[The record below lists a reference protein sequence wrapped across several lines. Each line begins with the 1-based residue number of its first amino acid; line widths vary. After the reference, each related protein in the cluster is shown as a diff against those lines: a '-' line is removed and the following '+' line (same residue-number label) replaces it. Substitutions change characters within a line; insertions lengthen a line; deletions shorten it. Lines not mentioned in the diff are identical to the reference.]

1 MIKILIKHNNNYKF
15 PFYLSIMEEIENQK
29 FKKRIIKNLD
39 SLSKDPKKDFQKTY
53 SLFDK
58 SYIIGGFVR
67 DSILQVMYNYKFPI
81 NDLDIL
87 IKDKNFNKKAE
98 KFQKQSKSRF
108 GSTKLKYPDFD
119 MDIIEFSH
127 VYFLKDQKN
136 KNIENFLNGCDL
148 STSSFVYDID
158 KNKIYNKQAIDD
170 IRKKEINILNKNTI
184 KAPTIC
190 RLILHADKM
199 KFKIGKSGKDYI
211 KSNYS
216 LELESAIRKF
226 LEYKNI
232 KHTYPLIKNKIDSI
246 IKKTQ

>member
-1 MIKILIKHNNNYKF
+1 
-15 PFYLSIMEEIENQK
+15 MEEIKDNE
-29 FKKRIIKNLD
+29 FKKSIIKNLD
-39 SLSKDPKKDFQKTY
+39 SLSKKPKKDFQKTY

-67 DSILQVMYNYKFPI
+67 DSILQVMYDYEFPI

-98 KFQKQSKSRF
+98 KFKKKSKSRF
-108 GSTKLKYPDFD
+108 GSMKLKYPKFD
-119 MDIIEFSH
+119 MDIIEFSQ
-127 VYFLKDQKN
+127 VYFLREKKL
-136 KNIENFLNGCDL
+136 KNIESFLNGCDL
-148 STSSFVYDID
+148 STSSLIYDID
-158 KNKIYNKQAIDD
+158 KNKIYNKQAIED
-170 IRKKEINILNKNTI
+170 INEKEINVLNNNTL

-199 KFKIGKSGKDYI
+199 NFKIGKSGRDYI
-211 KSNYS
+211 KNNYS
-216 LELESAIRKF
+216 LEIESAIRMF
-226 LEYKNI
+226 LEYKKI